1 MIVNK
6 EFTSSEAAGRW
17 RNAKRGRNLRYDLH
31 RPRQAAAQ
39 SVSRG
44 LRMAILRASHVPARR
59 TTEAF
64 CPIAFN
70 KGSPSLPLLQ
80 KASDL
85 RIRTAQASSGGRTF
99 LRPRPIF
106 VLSCDFRSAAR
117 PVVLSCRRKRMAL
130 SAGDSGS
137 DAGSMDN
144 PLADVMGHAR
154 RSPRSGR
161 KGGRPFIEC
170 IQWRD
175 FRCTMVLILTNRITA
190 V

>member
-130 SAGDSGS
+130 SIRDSDS
-137 DAGSMDN
+137 DAGSMD
-144 PLADVMGHAR
+144 AAARMGRGESRKRCGEKSRQLPPMAF
-154 RSPRSGR
+154 RSPRR
-161 KGGRPFIEC
+161 Y
-170 IQWRD
+170 D
-175 FRCTMVLILTNRITA
+175 FALCPVSYCSRLI
-190 V
+190 